1 MVGMIFAY
9 LSLEYRR
16 DSMIRQDSILN
27 STDLEVFSES
37 PRLSAQ
43 KKKFR
48 ADMLWLFVDF
58 FCQERTLDL
67 SALIE
72 ELEMGII
79 MRTLSKVNGD
89 QRQAAKA
96 LGLKCRTLNSK
107 LKRHGIQLG

>member
-1 MVGMIFAY
+1 
-9 LSLEYRR
+9 
-16 DSMIRQDSILN
+16 MIRQDSILN
-27 STDLEVFSES
+27 STDWEAFSES
-37 PRLSAQ
+37 PRLNAQ